1 MQSVTPLKKAQ
12 ELLEA
17 GKTEYRT
24 GDEFVASRQ
33 FWEAGYHALAAVA
46 EQRGWEYGSR
56 DAQKQAARRL
66 ADETGCPSLMSGFG
80 VAEKLLFNH
89 QYHFMEGDD
98 YTDEIEAVSDFVA
111 QIAGLLTESPNI
123 AVASPD

>member
-24 GDEFVASRQ
+24 GDEFAASRQ
-33 FWEAGYHALAAVA
+33 FWEAGYHALAAIA

-66 ADETGCPSLMSGFG
+66 ADETGYPALMSGFG

-111 QIAGLLTESPNI
+111 QIAGLLAESPNI